1 MRKVRIGGIR
11 WLTKPHSELNIT
23 LSDSNAILFLQHHC
37 ALGSHLSTSFVLMY
51 SYHYER
57 EKTLGQTEKFNAS
70 DQAQPLS
77 SIEKG
82 QGVS

>member
-11 WLTKPHSELNIT
+11 WLARPHSELNIT

-37 ALGSHLSTSFVLMY
+37 ALGSHLSTSLVLMY

-57 EKTLGQTEKFNAS
+57 ERTLGQTEKLNAGKQV
-70 DQAQPLS
+70 QALS
-77 SIEKG
+77 YTEKE